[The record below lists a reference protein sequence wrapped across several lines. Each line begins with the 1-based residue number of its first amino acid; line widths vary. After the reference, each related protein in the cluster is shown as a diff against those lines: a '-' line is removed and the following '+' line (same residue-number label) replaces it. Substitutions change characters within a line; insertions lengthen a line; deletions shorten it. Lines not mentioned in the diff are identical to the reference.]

1 MPKFKF
7 KSAKKHKFN
16 FIIDRNEIFNSDI
29 TSGIH
34 IEIFSNKNAIVEGCK
49 SIIDYGE
56 NYIKLK
62 IKKGFLTLSGSEFII
77 SSFEEERINIKGNI
91 SSIEFCV

>member
-7 KSAKKHKFN
+7 KSEKKQKLN

-77 SSFEEERINIKGNI
+77 SSFEEEKIVIKGNI